1 MKNQIGI
8 LLVLLVTL
16 AGRAQVTNLT
26 VNTAVGTTVPDG
38 SLVGLASS
46 ANVSGMSGSITNVT
60 VNLNIT
66 GGFNGD
72 LYCYLLSPQNTMI
85 VLLNRVGLNSTNPF
99 SYDDAGMNI
108 TLSAAGLNNIHNYQD
123 YAGYSTLI
131 NNGSVWAPDQRDV
144 DPQTN
149 VLSAFDTPSGNNFNA
164 LNGSDPNGA
173 WTLFIADVSGGGTST
188 LVSWGLTVVTVPE
201 PQTWALL
208 GGGLAA
214 FSWLIRG
221 RRR

>member
-8 LLVLLVTL
+8 LLVSLVALT
-16 AGRAQVTNLT
+16 GSAQVTNLT
-26 VNTAVGTTVPDG
+26 VNTSVGTSVPDG
-38 SLVGLASS
+38 SLVGLSSS
-46 ANVSGMSGSITNVT
+46 ANVSGMSGGITNVT
-60 VNLNIT
+60 VSLNIT

-72 LYCYLLSPQNTMI
+72 LYCYLLSPQNSMI
-85 VLLNRVGLNSTNPF
+85 VLLNRVGLSSSSPI

-108 TLSAAGLNNIHNYQD
+108 TLSAAGLYNIHNYQD

-131 NNGSVWAPDQRDV
+131 NNGSVWAPDRRDI
-144 DPQTN
+144 DPQS
-149 VLSAFDTPSGNNFNA
+149 VASSFDAAPNGNNFDA

-214 FSWLIRG
+214 FGWLRL
-221 RRR
+221 RRQR